1 MHNYLILILAF
12 NPMLAMAADAGQL
25 PPRDALCKPAVQH
38 QAGGDVVVWQHRFD
52 DGTFDLAIASY
63 LTSGPSGP
71 RTITRLSFKGS
82 KEPVCHFPA
91 VTVMPGGDWG
101 WHVAWSSSSRPG
113 VYYARV
119 DGEAWV
125 SSLPKKLGDSV
136 PSFVELGQKDGLVT
150 LKYLNSSDVDMHD
163 RSKPA
168 FPVGAGASASSTLVS
183 SDEGRSWDISPD

>member
-1 MHNYLILILAF
+1 MRNYLILILAF
-12 NPMLAMAADAGQL
+12 TPMLAMAADACQL
-25 PPRDALCKPAVQH
+25 PPLDALCKAAVH
-38 QAGGDVVVWQHRFD
+38 QAAGDVVVWQHRFD
-52 DGTFDLAIASY
+52 DGTYDLAIARFV
-63 LTSGPSGP
+63 TSEAGQPDH
-71 RTITRLSFKGS
+71 ITRLSFKGS

-91 VTVMPGGDWG
+91 VAVMPGGDWG

-125 SSLPKKLGDSV
+125 SSLPKKLVDSV
-136 PSFVELGQKDGLVT
+136 PRFVELDQKDGLVT

-168 FPVGAGASASSTLVS
+168 FPAGAGASSSSTLVS
-183 SDEGRSWDISPD
+183 SDEGRNWDISRD

>member
-12 NPMLAMAADAGQL
+12 TPMLAMAADAGQL
-25 PPRDALCKPAVQH
+25 PPPDTLCKPAVEH

-52 DGTFDLAIASY
+52 DGTFDLAIAKFVA
-63 LTSGPSGP
+63 GEAGQPGH
-71 RTITRLSFKGS
+71 ITRLSFKGS
-82 KEPVCHFPA
+82 KERVCHFPA
-91 VTVMPGGDWG
+91 LDVMPGGDWG

-125 SSLPKKLGDSV
+125 SSLPKKLGGSV
-136 PSFVELGQKDGLVT
+136 SNFVEFGRKDGLLA
-150 LKYLNSSDVDMHD
+150 LKYLNPTDLDMHD

-168 FPVGAGASASSTLVS
+168 LPVGAGASASSTLVS
-183 SDEGRSWDISPD
+183 SDEGRSWDLSPD